1 MITIFRL
8 SRSAFR
14 TRSCS
19 SSSDDTFAEEEGGN
33 DEDGIGGDDE
43 DGIGGDDEREEGA
56 AKDETQQVLPLKW
69 LLLHRSE
76 ANGYQSPV
84 AGQLSLKGR
93 LQNPP
98 R

>member
-33 DEDGIGGDDE
+33 DE